1 LSRPASSRL
10 EVLGVVMATPD
21 ERLRDRL
28 LGLPKAGDL
37 PEARSLQLRGWV
49 VPHEEPAIGIEVC
62 AGEAVLARGP
72 ASRRRPDIAE
82 LHPDL
87 SHARSSGFQEELNLL
102 AVGGEVELGVQA
114 VLADQR
120 RVPIASLRVRPAPGT
135 DGDEGGPV
143 TVVIPCFNQAHFLC
157 EAIESVLAQTR
168 PGVEAIVVDDGSHDN
183 TVEVAARY
191 PGVRC
196 LRQENRGLAAARN
209 AGLEQVETDLVVF
222 LDSDDRLLP
231 EALEVGVRELEAAP
245 EAVFAAGAWRLIGED
260 GKEIPSSP
268 PEIPDEVLPALL
280 ESCFISAPAA
290 VIYRRSLFEEIGGF
304 DPTVS
309 ASADYDLYLRAAARH
324 PVRLHAVP
332 VAEYRRHGA
341 NMTRNAELIMR
352 SELEVLGRQAVVV
365 AGHSSLQRARDR
377 GLRRSR
383 AYHGERMVEEI
394 RRRVDEGR
402 REEALRATASLA
414 RLYPRGVPRATRAL
428 GRRGLR

>member
-28 LGLPKAGDL
+28 LGLPKIGDN
-37 PEARSLQLRGWV
+37 PDARSLQLRGWV
-49 VPHEEPAIGIEVC
+49 VPHDGPAIGIEVC
-62 AGEAVLARGP
+62 EGEAVVGRGS

-82 LHPDL
+82 LYPDL
-87 SHARSSGFQEELNLL
+87 SHADSSGFQEQVNLL
-102 AVGGEVELGVQA
+102 AVGGEVELRVQA
-114 VLADQR
+114 VLADQK
-120 RVPIASLRVRPAPGT
+120 RVPIGSVRVRPAPSA
-135 DGDEGGPV
+135 DGDERERV
-143 TVVIPCFNQAHFLC
+143 TVVIPCFNQAHFLS
-157 EAIESVLAQTR
+157 EAIESVLAQTHPR
-168 PGVEAIVVDDGSHDN
+168 VEVIVVNDGSHDN

-191 PGVRC
+191 PGVRY
-196 LRQENRGLAAARN
+196 LRQQNRGLAAARN
-209 AGLEQVETDLVVF
+209 AGLEQVETELVVF

-245 EAVFAAGAWRLIGED
+245 EAVFAAGVWRLIGED
-260 GKEIPSSP
+260 GTGIPSSP
-268 PEIPDEVLPALL
+268 PEIPDDALAALL

-290 VIYRRSLFEEIGGF
+290 VIYRRRLFDELGGF

-309 ASADYDLYLRAAARH
+309 ASADYDLYLRAAAQY
-324 PVRLHAVP
+324 PVRLHDEL

-352 SELEVLGRQAVVV
+352 SELEVLGRQASVV
-365 AGHSSLQRARDR
+365 ARNSSLRRARDR

-394 RRRVDEGR
+394 RRQADEGR